1 MNVQMAIAIAA
12 AILVSPS
19 SSFAQSKGV
28 YGGDDREDLF
38 AAPRSMQALSDSVVS
53 LWKADSVEMSGSGG
67 VKLHTMNFGEQFNLC
82 PDERFRE
89 QPIGSFCSGALVGED
104 LVITAGHCIR
114 NRDDC
119 ANTRIVF
126 GYAVKKAGQAAATR
140 LPAGEVYGCA
150 RILRRSSGIG
160 RGYGEVTG
168 PDFAVIRLD
177 RKVAGHKPLAVN
189 RGAEIGKGAPLF
201 VIGHPVGL
209 PLKVAGGA
217 SVREFAAGGY
227 FIADLDAFGGNS
239 GSPVFNAKTGLIEGV
254 IARGDR
260 DFVTSPAGCTA
271 VTAYAQS
278 GGDGEAVTK
287 IAMFSDFI
295 PAVDGPDAGASPAK
309 AVNVDAGSIQ
319 SGTDAALLG
328 TLSFD

>member
-1 MNVQMAIAIAA
+1 MNIQMVIGLMA

-19 SSFAQSKGV
+19 SSFAQSKGI
-28 YGGDDREDLF
+28 YGGDDRVDFF
-38 AAPRSMQALSDSVVS
+38 AAPRGMQALSDSVVS
-53 LWKADSVEMSGSGG
+53 LWKADSVEMSGAGG

-82 PDERFRE
+82 PGERFRE

-114 NRDDC
+114 NREDC

-150 RILRRSSGIG
+150 RILRRSSGVG
-160 RGYGEVTG
+160 RGYSSGEVIG

-271 VTAYAQS
+271 TAYAQS
-278 GGDGEAVTK
+278 GGGEAVTK
-287 IAMFSDFI
+287 VAMFSDFI
-295 PAVDGPDAGASPAK
+295 QAVDVPDAGSAAVK
-309 AVNVDAGSIQ
+309 AVNMDSGSIQ
-319 SGTDAALLG
+319 PGTEAALPV

>member
-1 MNVQMAIAIAA
+1 MVIGIVA
-12 AILVSPS
+12 AILVSPA
-19 SSFAQSKGV
+19 SSFAQNKGV
-28 YGGDDREDLF
+28 YGDDDREDFF
-38 AAPRSMQALSDSVVS
+38 AAPRGMQALSASVVS
-53 LWKADSVEMSGSGG
+53 LWKADSLEMSGAGD

-82 PDERFRE
+82 PNERFRE
-89 QPIGSFCSGALVGED
+89 QPIGAFCSGALVGED
-104 LVITAGHCIR
+104 LVITAGHCIKS
-114 NRDDC
+114 RDDC

-126 GYAVKKAGQAAATR
+126 GYAVKKEGRAAATR

-150 RILRRSSGIG
+150 KILRRSSGVG
-160 RGYGEVTG
+160 RGYSAGEVTG

-189 RGAEIGKGAPLF
+189 RGAEISKGAPIF

-217 SVREFAAGGY
+217 SVRGFGAGGY
-227 FIADLDAFGGNS
+227 FITDLDTFGGNS
-239 GSPVFNAKTGLIEGV
+239 GSPVFNARTGLIEGV

-271 VTAYAQS
+271 TVYSQ
-278 GGDGEAVTK
+278 GGGGEAVTK

-295 PAVDGPDAGASPAK
+295 PEADGQDAVAAPGK
-309 AVNVDAGSIQ
+309 AVNVDSGSIQ
-319 SGTDAALLG
+319 PGADAAYPK
-328 TLSFD
+328 TVSFD